1 MAEAF
6 RPLSLESTKSATK
19 KGRGLKA
26 LPPWLKPGN
35 PGHKVPKRGPLDKI
49 VEICR
54 THTKEDAI
62 PILVG
67 VMRNEGA
74 DAKDRIKA
82 CEVIGKWAGM
92 DNSPTVTVN
101 DNRAQPAAMIVYL
114 PQLGAEMHKLPEI
127 EDDRPATS

>member
-1 MAEAF
+1 MSAASSA
-6 RPLSLESTKSATK
+6 LSLEPTKFATK

-35 PGHKVPKRGPLDKI
+35 PGHRNPKRGPVDKI

-54 THTKEDAI
+54 MHTREDAI
-62 PILVG
+62 PKLVAII
-67 VMRNEGA
+67 RSDEA
-74 DAKDRIKA
+74 EARDQIKA

-101 DNRAQPAAMIVYL
+101 DNTVHSAKIVYL
-114 PQLGAEMHKLPEI
+114 PQLGVEVHSLPDI
-127 EDDRPATS
+127 ERD